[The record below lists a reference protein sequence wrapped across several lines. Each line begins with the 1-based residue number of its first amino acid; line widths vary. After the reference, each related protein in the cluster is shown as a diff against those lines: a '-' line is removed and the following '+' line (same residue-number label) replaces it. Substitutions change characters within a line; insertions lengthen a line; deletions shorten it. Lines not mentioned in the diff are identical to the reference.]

1 MFKKNVSKV
10 ELIHSLKESIDK
22 NAEALDYVQN
32 EITRVSDRLE
42 YVENDYVMEDTLKNL
57 KYIEFTLQYLDSQY
71 RKSLK
76 QLGVRLWVIW

>member
-76 QLGVRLWVIW
+76 QLGVRL

>member
-1 MFKKNVSKV
+1 MFKKNVPKI
-10 ELIHSLKESIDK
+10 ELIHSLKESVEK
-22 NAEALDYVQN
+22 NSEALDYVQN

-76 QLGVRLWVIW
+76 QLGVRL

>member
-1 MFKKNVSKV
+1 MLKKNVPKI
-10 ELIHSLKESIDK
+10 ELIHSLKESVEK
-22 NAEALDYVQN
+22 NSEALDYVQN

-76 QLGVRLWVIW
+76 QLGVRL